1 MKPTAKLLWAYAS
14 ELILAGTLT
23 SLACR
28 FYGLPAITKF
38 ITLVAIDAAA
48 YVFSI
53 LLAAALGLIWT
64 IFSKVDSDF
73 YSWLAA
79 RGALSVFLNAFRYV
93 AAIELTAV
101 TFSIL
106 AKYIQEQNFF
116 IITIFVMLLG
126 AINGITMVGN
136 IFDLI
141 KLNILYDS
149 KK

>member
-1 MKPTAKLLWAYAS
+1 MKLTAKLLWAYAS
-14 ELILAGTLT
+14 ELILAGAFTV
-23 SLACR
+23 LACA
-28 FYGLPAITKF
+28 FYGPPAIMKF

-48 YVFSI
+48 YIFSI

-64 IFSKVDSDF
+64 IFSRTDSNF

-101 TFSIL
+101 IFTIL
-106 AKYIQEQNFF
+106 AKYIHEQNFL
-116 IITIFVMLLG
+116 IITTFVMFLG

-136 IFDLI
+136 IFELI
-141 KLNILYDS
+141 KLNILYDT